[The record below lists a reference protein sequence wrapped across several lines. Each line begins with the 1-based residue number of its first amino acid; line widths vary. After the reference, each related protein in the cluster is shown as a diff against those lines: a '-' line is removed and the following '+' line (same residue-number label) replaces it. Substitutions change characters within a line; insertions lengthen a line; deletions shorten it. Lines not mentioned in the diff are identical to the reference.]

1 MGMVHNNVRDFNA
14 VLTMFAKEVGY
25 TIEYASLREAAL
37 MCRDA
42 ITFTPPYAD
51 GGGKGETKQ
60 AELVGKR
67 AVARDLN
74 TLFVA
79 VNDKTKAAGAMHLNR
94 LASSARLRQFN
105 DFSLAHKAAR
115 ESGIIFDS
123 NVATKIVR
131 DSDVLRAYQKAQN
144 FFNTSSVKMGN
155 NVVQDLAPVHRR
167 YKYTSRQG
175 KTKIIK
181 NQGDYLG
188 RFLVGS
194 KSELNAY
201 IKQQQNLVG
210 KLKAGWWNVMQA
222 LPKPKKKGLE
232 QNFGRKG
239 VAGYVKKFP
248 GNAIHNVYT
257 SPSAVSIR
265 FGNAI
270 GNAGEKATK
279 NNVEGLMY
287 TAAILR
293 MSRDMDQLLKRDA
306 NNFNN
311 GTIR

>member
-1 MGMVHNNVRDFNA
+1 MGLVHGDVRSFNKA
-14 VLTMFAKEVGY
+14 LTEFAKEVGW
-25 TIEYASLREAAL
+25 TIEYAALREAAL

-79 VNDKTKAAGAMHLNR
+79 VNDKTRVAGAMHLNN
-94 LASSARLRQFN
+94 LASSAKMRRFE
-105 DFSLAHKAAR
+105 DFTVAHKAAR
-115 ESGIIFDS
+115 DS
-123 NVATKIVR
+123 SIRFQSEVVNKIVR
-131 DSDVLRAYQKAQN
+131 DSDIIRAYRKAQN
-144 FFNTSSVKMGN
+144 FFNTSQGN
-155 NVVQDLAPVHRR
+155 LGNKIVEDLAPVHRR

-175 KTKIIK
+175 KTRIIK
-181 NQGDYLG
+181 HQGDYLG
-188 RFLVGS
+188 KFLVQS
-194 KSELNAY
+194 KSQLNAY
-201 IKQQQNLVG
+201 IKEQQNLVG
-210 KLKAGWWNVMQA
+210 KLKSGWWNVMQA
-222 LPKPKKKGLE
+222 LPKPKKKGVE

-239 VAGYVKKFP
+239 VSGYVKKFP

-257 SPSAVSIR
+257 TPSAVSIR

-287 TAAILR
+287 GAAINR
-293 MSRDMDQLLKRDA
+293 IERDLEKFLNRDA
-306 NNFNN
+306 KNFNN